1 MILRNLSACLLL
13 LSMTPA
19 RAEFVELPGPVSLT
33 QFYDAVS
40 CGAPPG
46 GACQIAHRRWP
57 PGKAQ
62 TLTVRVMQ
70 VQAGVPMELARLLQ
84 DAVPQAIAEIN
95 RVAPITLG
103 LRHDPMT
110 PDPDIAVYIIAKTTD
125 NHVTGTGL
133 PHLDGLSVANARVI
147 VRSQNSRIRKAW
159 VLLSQSVTSQT
170 ALSVTLEE
178 LVQSLGFLFD
188 VRGPAHAGRSI
199 FDEDG
204 SAVTR
209 LDGQDAAVLSVK
221 YPY

>member
-1 MILRNLSACLLL
+1 MILRGLSACLLVL
-13 LSMTPA
+13 TMAPA
-19 RAEFVELPGPVSLT
+19 RAEFVDLPGPVSLN

-46 GACQIAHRRWP
+46 GTCQIRHRRWP
-57 PGKAQ
+57 PGQAQ
-62 TLTVRVMQ
+62 NLTVRVMQ
-70 VQAGVPMELARLLQ
+70 TQPGVPTGLARQLL
-84 DAVPQAIAEIN
+84 DAVPQAITEIN
-95 RVAPITLG
+95 RVAPITLR
-103 LRHDPMT
+103 LRHDPLT
-110 PDPDIAVYIIAKTTD
+110 PDPDIAVYVIAKTPD
-125 NHVTGTGL
+125 NRVTGTGL

-147 VRSQNSRIRKAW
+147 VRSQNTRIRKAW
-159 VLLSQSVTSQT
+159 VLLSQSVTHET

-209 LDGQDAAVLSVK
+209 LDGQDAAVLTVK